1 MKEFAFMSNRVLVVE
16 SNPHDF
22 ERWTNPDYGVGAQLE
37 ALGGDGESAV
47 VERIDT
53 PADLFE
59 VATEVKNSEHL
70 PARAVVFSGV
80 QGSDLARNPIDAF
93 WMKDKIE
100 APADYDERRD
110 PIWVWRGLENRP
122 LSPYGRLIGSR
133 LVQRALPDVDYYPDD
148 GIYENWEQKYTD
160 IFHWAYAGMGFD
172 ELRATYGGFLARVN
186 KSLAVTGKDFMA
198 LVDTM
203 GEKPYGSTSPIEG
216 ADIDLHLAI
225 GLKPL
230 EGIEEPR
237 DYRGYQAVRQIG
249 VVAKLLKG
257 DYPGA
262 TSAFDDIN
270 FILPRR
276 EPVEA

>member
-1 MKEFAFMSNRVLVVE
+1 MSNRVLVVE
-16 SNPHDF
+16 ASPHEF
-22 ERWTNPDYGVGAQLE
+22 GHWTNPDYGVGAQLE
-37 ALGGDGESAV
+37 ALGEDGSKAV

-59 VATEVKNSEHL
+59 VASEVKNSEHL
-70 PARAVVFSGV
+70 PARAVVFGGV
-80 QGSDLARNPIDAF
+80 QGTDLARNPMDGF
-93 WMKDKIE
+93 WMTDKIE

-186 KSLAVTGKDFMA
+186 KSLAVTEQDFMA
-198 LVDTM
+198 LVDTV
-203 GEKPYGSTSPIEG
+203 GDKPYGRSEVVEG
-216 ADIDLHLAI
+216 ADIDLRFAI
-225 GLKPL
+225 GLQPV

-237 DYRGYQAVRQIG
+237 NHRSYTTARQIG

-262 TSAFDDIN
+262 TPAFDDID

-276 EPVEA
+276 EPAEA

>member
-1 MKEFAFMSNRVLVVE
+1 MSNRVLVVE
-16 SNPHDF
+16 SNPRDF
-22 ERWTNPDYGVGAQLE
+22 EQWTNPEYGVGAQLE
-37 ALGGDGESAV
+37 ALGGDGENAI

-59 VATEVKNSEHL
+59 VASEVKNSEHL
-70 PARAVVFSGV
+70 PARAVIFSGV
-80 QGSDLARNPIDAF
+80 QGSDLSRNPIDAF

-110 PIWVWRGLENRP
+110 PIWVWRGLENRT

-133 LVQRALPDVDYYPDD
+133 LVQRELPDVDYYPDD
-148 GIYENWEQKYTD
+148 GIYENWEQKYSD

-172 ELRATYGGFLARVN
+172 ELRPTYGGFLARAN

-198 LVDTM
+198 LVDTV
-203 GEKPYGSTSPIEG
+203 GDHPYGRSEVVEG
-216 ADIDLHLAI
+216 ADIDLRFAI
-225 GLKPL
+225 GIAPP

-237 DYRGYQAVRQIG
+237 NHRGYTAVRQIS

-257 DYPGA
+257 EYPDA
-262 TSAFDDIN
+262 TQAFDDID

-276 EPVEA
+276 EPAEA